1 MFSSMPMLAYGI
13 KPYEAQ
19 LIWVIV
25 YTIIALYSGF
35 FATLLWND
43 ITDVEIDKIAH
54 PDRPLPSKRISVKKM
69 FGIALIFSALTFIFS
84 YLVSLICLCFVGIVA
99 LFVTVHNKYLKKI
112 VKIPAFS
119 ELTTPLQWII
129 VPVFGFLAIWSVFSA
144 TSGITIN
151 LSYFG
156 FISFNLENLQIL
168 ILMILFT
175 YLADGGHDLPEGI
188 HDVEGDKKLGVKTY
202 ATSFGIKTAAKV
214 SFSMFLISGIIG
226 MVLYLKTILSPLF
239 LILFII
245 LWLYTLYNS
254 YKLLIARKE
263 DMKPLGNIVGQRTFR
278 FFWLTYDIIFFDIL
292 IQVLIYHF

>member
-1 MFSSMPMLAYGI
+1 
-13 KPYEAQ
+13 
-19 LIWVIV
+19 
-25 YTIIALYSGF
+25 
-35 FATLLWND
+35 
-43 ITDVEIDKIAH
+43 
-54 PDRPLPSKRISVKKM
+54 
-69 FGIALIFSALTFIFS
+69 
-84 YLVSLICLCFVGIVA
+84 
-99 LFVTVHNKYLKKI
+99 

>member
-1 MFSSMPMLAYGI
+1 MPMLAYGI

-129 VPVFGFLAIWSVFSA
+129 VPVFGYLAIWSVFSA

-245 LWLYTLYNS
+245 LWLYALYNS